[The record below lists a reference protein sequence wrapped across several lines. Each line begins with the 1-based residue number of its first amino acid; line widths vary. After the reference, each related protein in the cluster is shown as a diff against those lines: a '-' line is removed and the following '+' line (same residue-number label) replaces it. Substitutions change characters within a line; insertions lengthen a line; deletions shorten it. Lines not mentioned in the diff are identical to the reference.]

1 MGKAQRRRGNTSK
14 NKQYQ
19 RIRKSKHKTKD
30 IDEIVEDLKP
40 QNVLRLTKEQALD
53 EDLPGLGQHYCVFC
67 ARYFVNSGSLS
78 THYKTKE
85 HKKRVKRTKEEPYT
99 IEDSKRF
106 AGMEG

>member
-19 RIRKSKHKTKD
+19 KIRKTKHKTRD
-30 IDEIVEDLKP
+30 IDEILEDLKP
-40 QNVLRLTKEQALD
+40 DNLIKLQTNKKLD

-67 ARYFVNSGSLS
+67 ARYFIDKNAL
-78 THYKTKE
+78 TAHILTKE

-99 IEDSKRF
+99 IKDSLKY
-106 AGMEG
+106 GGLN